1 MIIISVATKRVLKAL
16 SIIKTFFTSIMGPNT
31 MNASSEPM
39 VKLLANDAAI
49 KASAD
54 EQTEIPKA
62 KVIIAAIDDSEFCPI
77 FNIMS
82 RDTKVWASA
91 AKAAPIIKYLPISKN
106 SSQAF
111 WKVFIILVLKVGCEW

>member
-1 MIIISVATKRVLKAL
+1 MIIISVTTKRALKAL
-16 SIIKTFFTSIMGPNT
+16 SIIKIFFTSIMGPNT
-31 MNASSEPM
+31 INASSEPM
-39 VKLLANDAAI
+39 VKLLAKDAAI

-62 KVIIAAIDDSEFCPI
+62 KVIIAAIDDSELCPI
-77 FNIMS
+77 LNIMS

-111 WKVFIILVLKVGCEW
+111 WKVFIILVIKVGCKW

>member
-1 MIIISVATKRVLKAL
+1 MSVATKRVLKAL
-16 SIIKTFFTSIMGPNT
+16 SIIKIFLTSIIGPNT
-31 MNASSEPM
+31 MNASSEPV

-54 EQTEIPKA
+54 EQTEIPKE
-62 KVIIAAIDDSEFCPI
+62 KLIIAAIDDSELCPI
-77 FNIMS
+77 LNIMS

-91 AKAAPIIKYLPISKN
+91 AKEAPIIKYLPISKN

-111 WKVFIILVLKVGCEW
+111 